1 MFVQSW
7 KTFTILFAF
16 EFFSYFPFVNSQEGA
31 KVFQRVQE
39 EKAF

>member
-1 MFVQSW
+1 MEN
-7 KTFTILFAF
+7 IYYIIAF